1 MDLFD
6 IDEVTKLPVPKAELL
21 LVPEFKEINR
31 RSRPIDGDSDG
42 RKKVHNYKE
51 LAYIYF
57 IGKWDSRFKL
67 KSIKDK
73 DAEVKKLL
81 KLPEEWIPDEV
92 VKIALK
98 IYIDLQV
105 TESTELEEGL
115 SGSIQ
120 SLTDYI
126 RAGNESLKTASLNN
140 AKNVSEFLDI
150 LDRVSKTVD
159 QLKQTREKLRR
170 EQEAVAK
177 GRKGRTFNYFEIPD

>member
-6 IDEVTKLPVPKAELL
+6 IDEVTKLPIPKAELL

-51 LAYIYF
+51 LGYIYF
-57 IGKWDSRFKL
+57 VGKWDSRFKL
-67 KSIKDK
+67 KSVKDK

-81 KLPEEWIPDEV
+81 KLPDEWIPDEV
-92 VKIALK
+92 VKAALN

-105 TESTELEEGL
+105 TESTELEASL

-126 RAGNESLKTASLNN
+126 KSGNEALKTSSLNN

-150 LDRVSKTVD
+150 VDRISKTVD